1 MLNLSRLRAR
11 LARLLPPPPLAVVWL
26 GHWSNRHAAARW
38 CANQVWDGLP
48 KVRCQ
53 ADFVAKRAVFLFS
66 DETQA
71 VEFKLRFG

>member
-1 MLNLSRLRAR
+1 MLNLSPMRAR
-11 LARLLPPPPLAVVWL
+11 IARLLPSPPLAVVWL
-26 GHWSNRHAAARW
+26 GHWSYRHAAARW
-38 CANQVWDGLP
+38 CASQLVRGLR

-53 ADFVAKRAVFLFS
+53 ADHAAERAVFLFW